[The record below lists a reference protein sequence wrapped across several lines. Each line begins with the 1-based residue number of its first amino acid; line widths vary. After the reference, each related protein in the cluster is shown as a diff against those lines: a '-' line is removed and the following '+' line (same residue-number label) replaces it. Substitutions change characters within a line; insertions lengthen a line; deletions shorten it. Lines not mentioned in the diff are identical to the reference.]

1 MTTTDTR
8 HELDV
13 LNEALQAVPKE
24 DRDALWDAMWKRD
37 QAIGREIDR
46 QSAPYVEEF
55 KAAGYNDKQVKTAM
69 GALRECLKADGHGHA
84 HHYEFKM
91 VDASVFCGG
100 TAWLAVRTGYR
111 NDEGTAA
118 ILFQKTRYFTI
129 GRQGGITLTNGK
141 GKRSRPVKGLRNIA
155 CTELKY

>member
-1 MTTTDTR
+1 MYSTK
-8 HELDV
+8 
-13 LNEALQAVPKE
+13 P
-24 DRDALWDAMWKRD
+24 
-37 QAIGREIDR
+37 
-46 QSAPYVEEF
+46 F
-55 KAAGYNDKQVKTAM
+55 KPSLRKTGM
-69 GALRECLKADGHGHA
+69 LFG
-84 HHYEFKM
+84 M
-91 VDASVFCGG
+91 
-100 TAWLAVRTGYR
+100 LAVRTGYR